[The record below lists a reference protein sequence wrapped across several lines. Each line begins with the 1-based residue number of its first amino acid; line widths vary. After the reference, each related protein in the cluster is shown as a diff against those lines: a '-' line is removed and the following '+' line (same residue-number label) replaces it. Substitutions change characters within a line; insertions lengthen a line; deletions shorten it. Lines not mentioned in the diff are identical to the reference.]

1 MRKDQQPVSRKL
13 ISGIGSER
21 QFRWLRLIVMLII
34 FLNVLDA
41 TFTLYWINTGLAKE
55 ANILLRN
62 LVENHPV
69 LFVIIKFTLVLAGTY
84 ILWRNRYNKYAASG
98 LFLAFLVYYAL
109 LLYHIGYFSH
119 LISRE
124 IFNPAI
130 MSPKL

>member
-1 MRKDQQPVSRKL
+1 MKKYQQSESRKL

-21 QFRWLRLIVMLII
+21 EFRWLRLIVMLII

-62 LVENHPV
+62 LVENHPL
-69 LFVIIKFTLVLAGTY
+69 LFVIVKFTLVLAGTY
-84 ILWRNRYNKYAASG
+84 ILWRNRYNKYAVSG

-124 IFNPAI
+124 IFNPVVTL
-130 MSPKL
+130 PKL